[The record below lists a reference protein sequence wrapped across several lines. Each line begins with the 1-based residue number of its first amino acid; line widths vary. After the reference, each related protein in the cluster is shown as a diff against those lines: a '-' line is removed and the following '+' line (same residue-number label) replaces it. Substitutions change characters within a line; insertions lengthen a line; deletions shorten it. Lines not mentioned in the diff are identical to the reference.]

1 MVVFVR
7 RAELAARCLA
17 LIRLWPN
24 LPSDGPDAT
33 ECAALAV
40 ASLEQGV
47 LWSQPQHLIQAAQA
61 LSVPALR
68 KVMCVFTVSPSVC
81 PSPSVPVSVQHTP
94 LLLRPICNNCGEASA
109 LLLRQL
115 CSRSMVDSV

>member
-40 ASLEQGV
+40 ASLEQAV

-61 LSVPALR
+61 LSIPALR
-68 KVMCVFTVSPSVC
+68 KAMCVFPDSPA
-81 PSPSVPVSVQHTP
+81 PASVQQTP
-94 LLLRPICNNCGEASA
+94 LVLQPFCDFC
-109 LLLRQL
+109 
-115 CSRSMVDSV
+115 